1 VFRDQ
6 NEEVRE
12 RMRGKLQGKRAHR
25 RYNKRA
31 HAAESPYGQV
41 KWNLKVRAVMR
52 RGREKVLMEV
62 ALLFMLHNML
72 KLGVAEG
79 YG

>member
-1 VFRDQ
+1 M
-6 NEEVRE
+6 RE
-12 RMRGKLQGKRAHR
+12 KLQGKRAHQ

-31 HAAESPYGQV
+31 HAAESPYGNV
-41 KWNLKVRAVMR
+41 KWNLKFRAVMR

-62 ALLFMLHNML
+62 ALLFMLHNIL
-72 KLGVAEG
+72 KLGVAEA